1 MFLEVWLNII
11 THQTKS
17 PMQFTSILKKLRALS
32 LIALT
37 IAALPATS
45 MAQSFS
51 LGADFASRY
60 VWRGV
65 DFGESFSIQPTL
77 EFSTGSFA
85 VGSWA
90 SYSIANDGALA
101 NEHDLYFS
109 FSFDGFS
116 VGMTDYYFPGPGAL
130 PFSNFDGDG
139 EGAHW
144 LEINA
149 SVGGTESFPLTVS
162 GNIFVHNDVDNSI
175 YFEIGYPFSVDDVD
189 LRVGVG
195 IVPQESAFYGT
206 NSFGITVLG
215 LSAGSALKITE
226 DFSLPVSVMYAVNP
240 TPGAARSFLVFGFS
254 L

>member
-1 MFLEVWLNII
+1 MLVISTF
-11 THQTKS
+11 
-17 PMQFTSILKKLRALS
+17 KKVRTLL
-32 LIALT
+32 LVALT
-37 IAALPATS
+37 LALMPATS
-45 MAQSFS
+45 FAQSFS

-65 DFGESFSIQPTL
+65 DFGESFSVQPTL
-77 EFSTGSFA
+77 EFSSGAFS

-109 FSFDGFS
+109 FGFDGFS
-116 VGMTDYYFPGPGAL
+116 FGVTDYYFPGPGSL

-139 EGAHW
+139 DGAHW
-144 LEINA
+144 IELNA
-149 SVGGTESFPLTVS
+149 GFGGTDAFPLTVS
-162 GNIFVHNDVDNSI
+162 GNIFVHNDVDNSV
-175 YFEIGYPFSVDDVD
+175 YVELGYPFTVDDVE
-189 LRVGVG
+189 LGVAVG

-215 LSAGSALKITE
+215 LSATSSLKFTE
-226 DFSLPVSVMYAVNP
+226 EFSLPVSVAYIINP